1 MIIDLINLEGSSH
14 PFEFSIP
21 ADEIDLGTENVRL
34 LSDVSAVGTV
44 TKHIVQTDVEGTIRA
59 DAEIDCTRCLNPV
72 AAPLDITFDVSF
84 VTEDNFTAEKETAL
98 DADDLETDV
107 FGGDK
112 LDLKE
117 LVREQVLLDLPG
129 QLFCREDCKGLCQKC
144 GANRNLIDCK
154 CEETETD
161 PRWAALKDFR
171 S

>member
-44 TKHIVQTDVEGTIRA
+44 TKHIVQTDVEGTITA

-72 AAPLDITFDVSF
+72 SAPLDIKFDVSF
-84 VTEDNFTAEKETAL
+84 VTEENFTAEKETAL

-129 QLFCREDCKGLCQKC
+129 QLFCKEDCKGLCQKC

-161 PRWAALKDFR
+161 PRWAALKNLK
-171 S
+171 